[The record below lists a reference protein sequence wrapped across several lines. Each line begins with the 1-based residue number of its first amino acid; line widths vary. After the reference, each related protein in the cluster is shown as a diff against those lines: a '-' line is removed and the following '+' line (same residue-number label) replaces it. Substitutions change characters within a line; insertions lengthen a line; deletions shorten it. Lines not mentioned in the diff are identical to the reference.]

1 MSHITGSAF
10 FSYAPAIMTTLPDV
24 MHQQNPTLVVTM
36 LIAKADNA
44 TMQMVTHTLDLQVCM
59 GGGSAMR

>member
-1 MSHITGSAF
+1 
-10 FSYAPAIMTTLPDV
+10 MTTLPDV